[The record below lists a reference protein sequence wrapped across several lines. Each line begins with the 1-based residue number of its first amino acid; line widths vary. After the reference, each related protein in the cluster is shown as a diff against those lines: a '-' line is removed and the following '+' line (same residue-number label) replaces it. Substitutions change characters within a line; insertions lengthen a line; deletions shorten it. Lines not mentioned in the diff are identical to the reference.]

1 MEQSKKQK
9 PIRTTLYIPPGL
21 WKEVKILAIK
31 RDCDATDIVVWAI
44 EAYLKTSRSRDH
56 DLS

>member
-44 EAYLKTSRSRDH
+44 EAYLKTKGERQ
-56 DLS
+56 